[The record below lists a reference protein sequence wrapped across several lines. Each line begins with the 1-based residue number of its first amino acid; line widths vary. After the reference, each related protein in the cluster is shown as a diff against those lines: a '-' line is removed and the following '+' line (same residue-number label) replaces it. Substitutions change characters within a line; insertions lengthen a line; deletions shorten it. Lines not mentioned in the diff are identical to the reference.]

1 MENNTIWSDMENH
14 FSKDFTLVKIDLP
27 GHGKSEIYHSIHSM
41 EMMAEKVKEVVD
53 NINANKINILG
64 HSMGGY
70 VSLAFA
76 EKFPELV
83 ESLTL
88 FFLQLLQMTKRK
100 SKSEDVALL

>member
-41 EMMAEKVKEVVD
+41 EMMAEKVKEVTD

-70 VSLAFA
+70 VSLAFC
-76 EKFPELV
+76 
-83 ESLTL
+83 
-88 FFLQLLQMTKRK
+88 
-100 SKSEDVALL
+100 